1 MPIHLAIRA
10 AVLSLV
16 AAAFTLTLIVAMRS
30 QARPV
35 VIVVQQPAAYP
46 SHLFA
51 PPVVQLT
58 DCWGYNR
65 YNRSPADPRWWC
77 GID

>member
-1 MPIHLAIRA
+1 MPIYLAVRA

-16 AAAFTLTLIVAMRS
+16 AAAFTLTMLVVVRS
-30 QARPV
+30 QAQPLV
-35 VIVVQQPAAYP
+35 VVVQQPAAYP
-46 SHLFA
+46 SHLFV
-51 PPVVQLT
+51 PPVVQFT

-65 YNRSPADPRWWC
+65 WQRTPTDPRWWC